1 MVLSHE
7 DKAYLAAIRN
17 IVING
22 SWTGLTKEQ
31 YSVDVENGIL
41 TLNKS
46 LFTPGE
52 EYKIT
57 VEADGYQM
65 NAFKVTY
72 DQILEEGLSLTVQYK
87 DNKTSYVS
95 DKRTFG
101 KIQGFYADATVEV
114 TGSEGGS

>member
-65 NAFKVTY
+65 TRLRSHTIRSWK
-72 DQILEEGLSLTVQYK
+72 K
-87 DNKTSYVS
+87 
-95 DKRTFG
+95 
-101 KIQGFYADATVEV
+101 GFH
-114 TGSEGGS
+114 